1 MATPAR
7 FLVCCSSF
15 YDDGVAVTCM
25 DGAVW
30 QRVEEL
36 FHEAL
41 SVPAGERDEWLA
53 TACAGDSSLYE
64 QVQGMLDADEG
75 GRNPLEHAIR
85 TEAAMMILSYF
96 SSKGA
101 A

>member
-1 MATPAR
+1 
-7 FLVCCSSF
+7 
-15 YDDGVAVTCM
+15 M
-25 DGAVW
+25 DVAVW

-36 FHEAL
+36 FHAAL
-41 SVPAGERDEWLA
+41 SVPAPERDEWLA
-53 TACAGDSSLYE
+53 AACNGDASLFE
-64 QVQGMLDADEG
+64 QVQGMLEADEG

-85 TEAAMMILSYF
+85 TEAAMMILRCF